1 MFGAPRDCL
10 FPLPVEEKAISGLPG
25 NARDCLFPLPVEEK
39 AISGSPGRPKSS
51 PFRMILDAGF
61 DPSRLPLPPWGDE
74 KVTREAAVASSR
86 LPFPPQGERKGH
98 RELSQTPLPETPE
111 APRKGQPGPPQSF
124 LAMDFIPRG
133 PFSSLS
139 LTVRS
144 LPCLIQAYV
153 CISGPFERAG
163 GAGELCSFER
173 AGEAGELC
181 SLPFAAC
188 GRTTNRNIFGQKHP
202 PIYARQS
209 KAKVGGYARSVI
221 WIFL

>member
-1 MFGAPRDCL
+1 M
-10 FPLPVEEKAISGLPG
+10 
-25 NARDCLFPLPVEEK
+25 
-39 AISGSPGRPKSS
+39 
-51 PFRMILDAGF
+51 
-61 DPSRLPLPPWGDE
+61 
-74 KVTREAAVASSR
+74 
-86 LPFPPQGERKGH
+86 PFPPQRERKGH
-98 RELSQTPLPETPE
+98 RKLSQTPLPETPE

-188 GRTTNRNIFGQKHP
+188 GRTTNRNLFGQKHSP
-202 PIYARQS
+202 RNARQNS
-209 KAKVGGYARSVI
+209 SCLCHKIGVWLSSYRVRGLCRFPVRSLKTG
-221 WIFL
+221 FSFS

>member
-1 MFGAPRDCL
+1 MPALTPHDCLYPLGETKKSHVKPLLPLRVCL
-10 FPLPVEEKAISGLPG
+10 FPLRESEKAI
-25 NARDCLFPLPVEEK
+25 A
-39 AISGSPGRPKSS
+39 SS
-51 PFRMILDAGF
+51 P
-61 DPSRLPLPPWGDE
+61 
-74 KVTREAAVASSR
+74 K
-86 LPFPPQGERKGH
+86 
-98 RELSQTPLPETPE
+98 PLPETPE

-133 PFSSLS
+133 SFSSLS
-139 LTVRS
+139 LTVCS

-188 GRTTNRNIFGQKHP
+188 GPNRNLFGQKHSLRN
-202 PIYARQS
+202 ARQN
-209 KAKVGGYARSVI
+209 KARQNQSSHLHSGV
-221 WIFL
+221 

>member
-1 MFGAPRDCL
+1 MPALTPHDCLYPLGETKKSHVKPLLPLRVCL
-10 FPLPVEEKAISGLPG
+10 FPLRESEKAI
-25 NARDCLFPLPVEEK
+25 A
-39 AISGSPGRPKSS
+39 SS
-51 PFRMILDAGF
+51 P
-61 DPSRLPLPPWGDE
+61 
-74 KVTREAAVASSR
+74 K
-86 LPFPPQGERKGH
+86 
-98 RELSQTPLPETPE
+98 PLPETPE

-133 PFSSLS
+133 SFSSLS
-139 LTVRS
+139 LTVCS

-188 GRTTNRNIFGQKHP
+188 GRTTNRNIFGQKHSP
-202 PIYARQS
+202 RNARQNNS
-209 KAKVGGYARSVI
+209 CLCHKIGVWLSSLPGSWSMQVPGKVQQDRVL
-221 WIFL
+221 F

>member
-1 MFGAPRDCL
+1 MPALTPHDCLYPLGETKKSHVKPLLPLRVCL
-10 FPLPVEEKAISGLPG
+10 FPLRESEKAI
-25 NARDCLFPLPVEEK
+25 A
-39 AISGSPGRPKSS
+39 SS
-51 PFRMILDAGF
+51 P
-61 DPSRLPLPPWGDE
+61 
-74 KVTREAAVASSR
+74 K
-86 LPFPPQGERKGH
+86 
-98 RELSQTPLPETPE
+98 PLPETPE

-133 PFSSLS
+133 SFSSLS
-139 LTVRS
+139 LTVCS

-202 PIYARQS
+202 PRYARQS
-209 KAKVGGYARSVI
+209 KARLCKCCCKVGGYARSVI
-221 WIFL
+221 WIHRFLRPQELQHEVKMHQKRLPGQ

>member
-1 MFGAPRDCL
+1 MPALTPHDCLYPLGETKKSHVKPLLPLRVCL
-10 FPLPVEEKAISGLPG
+10 FPLRESEKAI
-25 NARDCLFPLPVEEK
+25 A
-39 AISGSPGRPKSS
+39 SS
-51 PFRMILDAGF
+51 P
-61 DPSRLPLPPWGDE
+61 
-74 KVTREAAVASSR
+74 K
-86 LPFPPQGERKGH
+86 
-98 RELSQTPLPETPE
+98 PLPETPE

-133 PFSSLS
+133 SFSSLS
-139 LTVRS
+139 LTVCS

-188 GRTTNRNIFGQKHP
+188 GRTTNRNIFVQKHP
-202 PIYARQS
+202 PRYGRQS
-209 KAKVGGYARSVI
+209 KARQNFGCQKVGGYARSALGILLTYSYFFPVSPET
-221 WIFL
+221 LTPVDLGAGGRGEAL

>member
-1 MFGAPRDCL
+1 M
-10 FPLPVEEKAISGLPG
+10 PVEEKAVSGLPG
-25 NARDCLFPLPVEEK
+25 NARDGLFPLPVEEK

-74 KVTREAAVASSR
+74 KVTREAAFASSR

-188 GRTTNRNIFGQKHP
+188 GPNRNLFGQKHSP
-202 PIYARQS
+202 RNARQN
-209 KAKVGGYARSVI
+209 KARQNQSSHLHSGV
-221 WIFL
+221 